1 MRKTDKS
8 ANDKAQLSS
17 NSNSLDI
24 KTKGAKSGVSN
35 SIANDDGKNI
45 TSPTSNNS
53 ITVSSNSNILS
64 SKVKSNNNKLK
75 DTNSIN
81 DLFNPTTKQ
90 QALAYKQISGIDS
103 LYYFIE
109 SNEDYDD
116 LYLDIKDSLE
126 SSIGSYNKHDMDF
139 AYEDILITLNGRE
152 LIYSGKAMGFEWF
165 RDSFKFFRIG
175 FKDKTTNKNL
185 HDIQV
190 QLEAIGIYTVG
201 LNTVIGL
208 IDDMLSGYITEY
220 KHITRADL
228 NAFISYDFSFL
239 TKKSFV
245 SKKQKYRE
253 IEVFYNGKTAQTFYV
268 GMQPF
273 KLRLYDKKQELITQ
287 GKKLEL
293 MSEFFANNNLSI
305 DSPFPIWNVEFELHR
320 DFLKRYNIKTV
331 DELLSNAVSIFNE
344 CMDLVRI
351 VDEDS
356 ISDEMIASGHTNR
369 ANNLPIWDFIKQNYT
384 LDTFMQNNFPL
395 ERVKRNTY
403 KYSVDE
409 SIKEHLVLADKAVKH
424 GIIVDGSFYK
434 QITQTLQEKHD
445 LKYKFKSEA
454 NKLESM
460 IESKEI
466 KLPSGQVTTLLL
478 DKRTGLAVK
487 KIKDIGFMSDYE
499 LVCHYSE
506 LTNQYYKGL
515 SSRAKEKILADTIK
529 VTRSELI
536 KRELI
541 EDDEFDYNIPF

>member
-1 MRKTDKS
+1 M
-8 ANDKAQLSS
+8 
-17 NSNSLDI
+17 
-24 KTKGAKSGVSN
+24 
-35 SIANDDGKNI
+35 
-45 TSPTSNNS
+45 NN
-53 ITVSSNSNILS
+53 
-64 SKVKSNNNKLK
+64 
-75 DTNSIN
+75 TNSKN
-81 DLFNPTTKQ
+81 TTTNTVDLFSPNTKQ
-90 QALAYKQISGIDS
+90 PPLAYKQISGIDS

-126 SSIGSYNKHDMDF
+126 SSIGAYNKHDMDF

-190 QLEAIGIYTVG
+190 QLEASGIYTVG
-201 LNTVIGL
+201 IKTVLAL
-208 IDDMLSGYITEY
+208 IDDMLSGYITDL

-228 NAFISYDFSFL
+228 NAFVSYDFSFL

-245 SKKQKYRE
+245 SKKQKFRE
-253 IEVFYNGKTAQTFYV
+253 IEIFYNGKTAQTYYV
-268 GMQPF
+268 GEQPF

-305 DSPFPIWNVEFELHR
+305 ESAFPIWNVEFELHR
-320 DFLKRYNIKTV
+320 DFLKRYSIKTV
-331 DELLSNAVSIFNE
+331 DELLSNAVTIFNE
-344 CMDLVRI
+344 CMDLVRVI
-351 VDEDS
+351 DEDS
-356 ISDEMIASGHTNR
+356 LTDEMIASGHSNR
-369 ANNLPIWDFIKQNYT
+369 AINLPIWDFIKQTYT
-384 LDTFMQNNFPL
+384 LDDFLQNNFPL
-395 ERVKRNTY
+395 DRVKRNTY

-409 SIKEHLVLADKAVKH
+409 SVKEHLALADKAQKH
-424 GIIVDGSFYK
+424 GIIVDNSFYK
-434 QITQTLQEKHD
+434 HLMQTLQAKHD
-445 LKYKFKSEA
+445 LKYRYISEA
-454 NKLESM
+454 QKLESM

-466 KLPSGQVTTLLL
+466 RLNGVKVATILV
-478 DKRTGLAVK
+478 DKKTGLPVR

-499 LVCHYSE
+499 LVNHYSE
-506 LTNQYYKGL
+506 LVKQYYKGA
-515 SSRAKEKILADTIK
+515 SSRSKEKILADTIK
-529 VTRSELI
+529 VTRAELI